1 MQPFRTSSK
10 ELIKLVSNHNVLEI
24 YMRDT
29 KGGGAPAAGEDAQRG
44 GSIIVH
50 LKNRTIVFKK
60 NTYLN
65 KSFYYVWL

>member
-1 MQPFRTSSK
+1 
-10 ELIKLVSNHNVLEI
+10 
-24 YMRDT
+24 MRDT

>member
-1 MQPFRTSSK
+1 
-10 ELIKLVSNHNVLEI
+10 
-24 YMRDT
+24 MRNT
-29 KGGGAPAAGEDAQRG
+29 KGGGAPAAGEDAQR